1 MKLIHQC
8 SIRFM
13 INFPRDFLRIL
24 EEFYRFLQQIF
35 FTAKRNRPFHPF
47 PYRLRIPLMSDI
59 RQFVYCSMQVFIT
72 FQYLFEFFIKQGEIR
87 SRCFTARNIIME
99 KFSNSLFSDRFYT
112 ALIVGIPET
121 FMDNIRKFRIKTGTI
136 AELKPCIHIVAKF
149 MHNSSGIPECSCSYN
164 VRFRIIPSV
173 SAFLTDTPLLDR
185 SPENTIHIVKN
196 LLA

>member
-1 MKLIHQC
+1 MKFIHHC
-8 SIRFM
+8 SIRLM

-47 PYRLRIPLMSDI
+47 PHRLRIPLMADI

-72 FQYLFEFFIKQGEIR
+72 FQYLFKFLIKQWEIR
-87 SRCFTARNIIME
+87 GRFLSTGNVIME
-99 KFSNSLFSDRFYT
+99 KFSNPFLSDGFYT
-112 ALIVGIPET
+112 ALIVGISKT
-121 FMDNIRKFRIKTGTI
+121 FMDNIGKFCIKTRTV
-136 AELKPCIHIVAKF
+136 AEFKPCIHIVAKF

-185 SPENTIHIVKN
+185 SPENAIYIIKN